1 MSWVIFCT
9 CPDESSANTIAGQLV
24 KKQLAACVN
33 IIANISSVFR
43 WENQIEKTSEY
54 LLLIKSTE
62 ENYAD
67 IEAFIQ
73 SQHPYKTPEI
83 IALPILKASK
93 DYLEWLSNATRIQ

>member
-1 MSWVIFCT
+1 MPVVIFCS
-9 CPDESSANTIAGQLV
+9 CPDETSANTIAGQLV
-24 KKQLAACVN
+24 KKHLAACVN

-62 ENYAD
+62 ENYAG
-67 IEAFIQ
+67 IEAFIK

-83 IALPILKASK
+83 IALPIIKGSK
-93 DYLEWLSNATRIQ
+93 DYLEWLSEATRVQ

>member
-1 MSWVIFCT
+1 MPLVIFCT
-9 CPDESSANTIAGQLV
+9 CPDESSANIIAGQLV
-24 KKQLAACVN
+24 KKHLAACVN

-43 WENQIEKTSEY
+43 WENQVEKTSEY

-83 IALPILKASK
+83 IAVPIIKGSK
-93 DYLEWLSNATRIQ
+93 EYLGWLSEATRIQ

>member
-1 MSWVIFCT
+1 MSLVILCA
-9 CPDESSANTIAGQLV
+9 CPDESSANIIAGQLV
-24 KKQLAACVN
+24 KKHLAACVN

-43 WENQIEKTSEY
+43 WKNQIEKTSEY

-73 SQHPYKTPEI
+73 SQHPYEIPEI
-83 IALPILKASK
+83 IAVPIIKGSK
-93 DYLEWLSNATRIQ
+93 NYLEWLSEAAHVE

>member
-1 MSWVIFCT
+1 MSLIIFCT
-9 CPDESSANTIAGQLV
+9 CPDEVSANTIAGQLV
-24 KKQLAACVN
+24 KKHLAACVN
-33 IIANISSVFR
+33 IVANISSVFR

-62 ENYAD
+62 ENYAG

-83 IALPILKASK
+83 IAVPIIKASK
-93 DYLEWLSNATRIQ
+93 DYLKWLSDAARIQ